1 MTNQTFTTD
10 ARPATGAYRGTR
22 ARVVRSAQSLF
33 KHAILIAISLS
44 IVFPIIWMI
53 SSSLKP
59 SGEEFAFPPQ
69 LIPDPVVWQN
79 YPKVFE
85 ALPFGRFM
93 LNSLTIAGLAT
104 LGQVLTGALVGFAF
118 AQLRFPGRNL
128 LFIIV
133 ISTVMLPDVVTLVP
147 QFILF
152 SKLRWVDTFLPLI
165 VPAWFGG
172 RAFYIFLA
180 RQYFTGIPRELI
192 EAGRVDGA
200 STWRIWLSVVMPMSG
215 PLLVA
220 MGLVRFM
227 TEWNDFMGPLIYLSS
242 MENRT
247 LAVGLYVFL
256 QHFIGEWNL
265 LMAAATITSIPVIV
279 LFIFTQRYFV
289 EGISVTG
296 LAAR

>member
-1 MTNQTFTTD
+1 MMNQTVKTK
-10 ARPATGAYRGTR
+10 ARPPAGSTNRTR
-22 ARVVRSAQSLF
+22 ARMTSLAKSLF
-33 KHAILIAISLS
+33 KHLVLIAVSLT
-44 IVFPIIWMI
+44 ILFPIMWMV

-59 SGEEFAFPPQ
+59 SGEEFGFPPK

-85 ALPFGRFM
+85 ALPFGKFL
-93 LNSLTIAGLAT
+93 LNSITIAGLAT

-152 SKLRWVDTFLPLI
+152 RRLGWVDTILPLV

-180 RQYFTGIPRELI
+180 RQYFTGIPHELI
-192 EAGRVDGA
+192 DAGRVDGA
-200 STWRIWLSVVMPMSG
+200 STWRIWWSVVMPMSV

-220 MGLVRFM
+220 MGLVRFL
-227 TEWNDFMGPLIYLSS
+227 TEWNDFMGPLIYLNT

-247 LAVGLYVFL
+247 LAVGLFVFL
-256 QHFIGEWNL
+256 QHFVGEWNL
-265 LMAAATITSIPVIV
+265 LMAAATITSIPVIL
-279 LFIFTQRYFV
+279 LFLFTQRYFV

-296 LAAR
+296 FAGR